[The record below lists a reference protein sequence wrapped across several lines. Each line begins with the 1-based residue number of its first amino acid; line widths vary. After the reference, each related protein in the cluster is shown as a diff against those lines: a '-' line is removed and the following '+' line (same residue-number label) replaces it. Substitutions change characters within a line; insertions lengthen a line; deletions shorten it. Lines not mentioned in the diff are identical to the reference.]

1 MPFCADNTA
10 NCPSA
15 RGSLGRTKNWGQV
28 DFHADYPIRLTERTK
43 IRLAADLFNLT
54 NNRTQLRVN
63 QLAQSSFG
71 VPNPDFL
78 KPQGDGVSINPGY
91 ERPFYA
97 RFGVRFEF

>member
-1 MPFCADNTA
+1 MPFCADNTP

-28 DFHADYPIRLTERTK
+28 DLHADYPIRITEGTK
-43 IRLAADLFNLT
+43 IRLGADLFNLT
-54 NNRTQLRVN
+54 NMRTQLRVS

-78 KPQGDGVSINPGY
+78 KPQGDGTAQYAGY
-91 ERPFYA
+91 QRPFDA
-97 RFGVRFEF
+97 RFMVKFEF